1 MTYKYEVPEGR
12 KVIIPRS
19 HWNKYF
25 AKRGQVLV
33 THTEAY
39 ITEDKVV
46 FHHLTSPLGKFVCLL
61 MLPIVFILGVLE
73 VGVRETADDILDV
86 FLPKSRGAFTSDICW
101 NSARGAFT
109 WNKTMEMINTL

>member
-25 AKRGQVLV
+25 ANEGWILV

-39 ITEDKVV
+39 ITENRVI
-46 FHHLTSPLGKFVCLL
+46 FHHLISPLGKLVILL
-61 MLPIVFILGVLE
+61 TLPLVLMYGVLQ
-73 VGVRETADDILDV
+73 VGVRETADTILDV
-86 FLPKSRGAFTSDICW
+86 FLQKKRGKFISDVWW
-101 NSARGAFT
+101 NDSCDATT
-109 WNKTMEMINTL
+109 WNKTMEMIDTA